1 MKSFEQSTTP
11 VVDATWQ
18 QRRQLMVARRA
29 LLSSALI
36 VVFLLLI
43 YFDINSKVVSSW
55 SGFDYHLWFLFEVC
69 LGLLLMIKIS
79 LNVFILIGYL
89 WTFVFG
95 RPVDLTEQQRI
106 LLGVQESEHGFRT
119 PPQQQSPVRQSPE
132 NRLIFSTPHGSF
144 SSGEGSPH
152 NLMRPLSFSPGFMS
166 TSSPYTTR
174 YRSPYFSSPSSYGT
188 PRNHSFDGNYQSFST
203 SASSE
208 PVSFYSGGNSSTRSH
223 LAYAKRYS
231 PSDVNKLKS
240 FLQGEEEKELR
251 CKQSTLDNLNTSSSF
266 WSFGASALDLTYT
279 LRKYAY
285 QLATPS
291 PQTTT
296 KATAADQ
303 TSLSGFD
310 EVWNSYGVTEDALYT
325 WIEKLRKWLSST
337 IVSRLSRKIVE
348 INKQLQKIGCED
360 MQIGEIGLATVKQL
374 ALSKGSMVPSLN
386 KVVPY
391 LECCPNQEYLVHRIL
406 DLSTGSM
413 SEYTWNK
420 GGNYGKPWGEHLIT
434 DAALV
439 MHLLCTY
446 LDSRLPAQ
454 PRYMDGRVFTAQ
466 HFVKTP
472 EKPDMQRKENLLIY
486 QTSINPPHFQVVIG
500 TETFNLPKGR
510 NNLFQAI
517 LLFFYH
523 IKTREGGMLG
533 RVNLGMSGLNILW
546 IFD

>member
-55 SGFDYHLWFLFEVC
+55 SGFDYHLWFLF
-69 LGLLLMIKIS
+69 
-79 LNVFILIGYL
+79 
-89 WTFVFG
+89 
-95 RPVDLTEQQRI
+95 
-106 LLGVQESEHGFRT
+106 EHGFRT

-231 PSDVNKLKS
+231 PSA
-240 FLQGEEEKELR
+240 
-251 CKQSTLDNLNTSSSF
+251 TLDNLNTSSSF